1 MDTKR
6 VFYFDNVKF
15 VLMLLVVLCHF
26 IDINLSKNYVFASIF
41 LIVFAFHMP
50 LYIFISGLF
59 FKSNE
64 KTYAKA
70 ISYFSISFVLKFFI
84 VIVRYI
90 FNKPFEFRL
99 FGNDTIAWFLFALGV
114 WTLLTDFLMKA
125 NINFKI
131 LLVVLLVIAV
141 LSGFDNTI
149 GDDFALSRII
159 VFYPFYILGIILKP
173 ESILNLKNKRMSY
186 FFIVCLLIWI
196 FVCILF
202 INTKLYK
209 LRPLFTGH
217 NPYSKTAFV
226 GILGIKCRVLAYVIT
241 LITSL
246 GVLMLTSDK
255 HIPFITNFGG
265 RTIQVYFWHNI
276 FRDILQLT
284 GIRPLLANSFIG
296 CVALVI
302 ISIALTFVLSSKFF
316 EIPTKYLSSKY
327 LSNGKSTLKDEYQNN
342 E

>member
-1 MDTKR
+1 MKKDR

-26 IDINLSKNYVFASIF
+26 IDINLSKNYIFKSIF

-70 ISYFSISFVLKFFI
+70 ISYFSISFVLKFAI
-84 VIVRYI
+84 TLIRYI

-114 WTLLTDFLMKA
+114 WTLLTDFIMKA
-125 NINFKI
+125 NINLKI
-131 LLVVLLVIAV
+131 LLVVLFVIAV

-159 VFYPFYILGIILKP
+159 VFYPFYILGVILKP
-173 ESILNLKNKRMSY
+173 ESILDLKTKKVRY
-186 FFIVCLLIWI
+186 VFIICLLIWV

-202 INTKLYK
+202 INGKIYN
-209 LRPLFTGH
+209 LRPYFTGH
-217 NPYSKTAFV
+217 NPFSKTAYK
-226 GILGIKCRVLAYVIT
+226 GILGIKFRLIAYIISIIT
-241 LITSL
+241 GG
-246 GVLMLTSDK
+246 GVLMLFSNK
-255 HIPFITNFGG
+255 YIPLITDFGS

-276 FRDILQLT
+276 IRDILQLT
-284 GIRPLLANSFIG
+284 GIRPILSESFIG
-296 CVALVI
+296 CIILFV
-302 ISIALTFVLSSKFF
+302 ISICITLVLSTKLFEFPTNYLNSKLLILHY
-316 EIPTKYLSSKY
+316 E
-327 LSNGKSTLKDEYQNN
+327 
-342 E
+342 